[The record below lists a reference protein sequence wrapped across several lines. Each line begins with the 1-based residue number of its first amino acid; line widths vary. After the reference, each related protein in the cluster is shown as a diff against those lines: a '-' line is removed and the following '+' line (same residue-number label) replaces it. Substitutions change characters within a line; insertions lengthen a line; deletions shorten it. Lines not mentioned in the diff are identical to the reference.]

1 METTRVTVKDGLAE
15 ILLERPDVFNAINL
29 QTAREL
35 GQRLLAL
42 SVHQSIRGVVIT
54 GAGTAFSAGGD
65 IKGAMAHPHGPAA
78 AFHELATQVHLCV
91 VEIRR
96 MNKPVIAAINGV
108 AAGGGFSLALACDF
122 RVLARTAILRQAFTS
137 NGLCIDAGGTFILP
151 RLVGLARAL
160 EIAAFDDPITA
171 EQALAWGLVNRVV
184 EPGHELAE
192 AQAMAQKL
200 AERSLHSFGWSKRLL
215 TNAFETSLEAH
226 LEKERE
232 GLVSCAGHPDG
243 AEGMRAFL
251 EKRKPRYA

>member
-42 SVHQSIRGVVIT
+42 SVDQSIRGVVIT

-226 LEKERE
+226 LEKERQ

>member
-42 SVHQSIRGVVIT
+42 SVDQSIRGVVIT

-65 IKGAMAHPHGPAA
+65 IKGAMAHPHGPTA